1 MCKLVEVI
9 NPLTRIM
16 CLQRAPEDDDVE
28 SSDKQNVVVVGSEAL
43 RIIVRMTTSHVKRR
57 RLTFTLDKLALLLTP
72 ESAFVTIG
80 FVLGLTVAFV
90 VVVVAAVD

>member
-9 NPLTRIM
+9 NSLTRIM
-16 CLQRAPEDDDVE
+16 CLQHAPDYDVE
-28 SSDKQNVVVVGSEAL
+28 GSDRQKMLGKRSAKTT
-43 RIIVRMTTSHVKRR
+43 TTSHVKR
-57 RLTFTLDKLALLLTP
+57 LTLTLDKFALLLTP
-72 ESAFVTIG
+72 ELEFVTIG